1 MQTARS
7 TPLPQTL
14 GLLQTHSTVTHTLVD
29 TLAGPNT
36 HTYLISRRTNCFFSC
51 KRSHV
56 CRRTVE
62 TCLWAHKQ
70 CSAHTQRDVT
80 LVEHHLIWYCLFVVC
95 STFTPSSTA
104 GCGPELGHTDSHYTQ
119 SPSHTHAHT
128 TFVNQFRALDINT
141 ALDQNLC

>member
-1 MQTARS
+1 MTRANWQVYIIATH
-7 TPLPQTL
+7 TL

-70 CSAHTQRDVT
+70 CSAHTQRVT
-80 LVEHHLIWYCLFVVC
+80 RHLSNIISFGTVCLLSVARLHPAAPLAVVQNWVIL
-95 STFTPSSTA
+95 TA
-104 GCGPELGHTDSHYTQ
+104 TTHSHR
-119 SPSHTHAHT
+119 HTHTHT
-128 TFVNQFRALDINT
+128 LH
-141 ALDQNLC
+141 L